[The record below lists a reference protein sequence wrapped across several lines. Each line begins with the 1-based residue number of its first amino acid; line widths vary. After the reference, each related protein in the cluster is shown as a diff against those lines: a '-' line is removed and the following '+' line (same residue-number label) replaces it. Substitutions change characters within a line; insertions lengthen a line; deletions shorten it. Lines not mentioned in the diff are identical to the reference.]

1 MLFYNYI
8 SFIVRNNFKKNNQSN
23 QNTHAYHCSIY
34 FYTSVIFTI
43 SGWSVMNCICKGVGS
58 LKIICKPLLN
68 TLSLLTKPPPPP
80 NVLAYHII
88 HMANIMMVLRWRT
101 GGGGVKLHNV
111 THPKQVL
118 RKILHC
124 ISWHTGHYKYWYW
137 IFFAF
142 QFYFQLQKLQIY
154 LILQVMRLYVD

>member
-68 TLSLLTKPPPPP
+68 TLSLLTKPPPSKCLSLSHHSYGKH
-80 NVLAYHII
+80 NDGAKVED
-88 HMANIMMVLRWRT
+88 WR
-101 GGGGVKLHNV
+101 GGVKLHNV